1 MRLVRC
7 LVTCC
12 ALGLLAAGCGG
23 GADKQL
29 TPEEIAKQRAADKA
43 DLDHEDK
50 VEREY
55 QQKQR
60 QQGS

>member
-1 MRLVRC
+1 MSLFRTLA
-7 LVTCC
+7 LGC
-12 ALGLLAAGCGG
+12 ALGMASGCGG
-23 GADKQL
+23 PKDVQL
-29 TPEEIAKQRAADKA
+29 TPEQIEKQRKEDKA

-50 VEREY
+50 LEREY

>member
-1 MRLVRC
+1 MCLVRS

-23 GADKQL
+23 AVDKQL